1 MDEKIEIVFLSV
13 IGVSYVMLTAWLLL
27 NAKIQEQRRS
37 ETNNIVM
44 KIVKALSGLA
54 EENEAIFKQQ
64 TVQHTAVFANL
75 LVLIRD
81 RFIDREKYEAAEE
94 VQRLLK
100 ELRRKEPHVVIF
112 DREGNNNI

>member
-1 MDEKIEIVFLSV
+1 MDEKIEIVFLSI

-27 NAKIQEQRRS
+27 NAKIQEQRRV

-44 KIVKALSGLA
+44 KFVKALSGLA
-54 EENEAIFKQQ
+54 GENEAIFKQQ
-64 TVQHTAVFANL
+64 TAVFANL

-81 RFIDREKYEAAEE
+81 RFMDREEYEAAEE

-100 ELRRKEPHVVIF
+100 ELRRKDPHIVIF
-112 DREGNNNI
+112 DNGEYNNI